1 MTEEEEKSSIAKSN
15 ESQPSTAD
23 RLAEMVM
30 KGVAGGGIAAIIG
43 SFTAS
48 DIPQKMLSAGIYGTG
63 GAVAGAVLTF
73 VKPIKKTVDRE
84 LEEGGD
90 AFVGAMKRQKDRAMP
105 GITGFEKKYL
115 DALKTHCYD
124 LSIEGF
130 KGDLPSLALDDVFVP
145 LQLNSDP
152 MGRANAN
159 AVKKIWDLLP
169 KVQPQESDRHFRRL
183 AIIGDPG
190 HGKTTLMKYLTL
202 SFTTDRYKAEN
213 AKQLFPV
220 LLLFRSL
227 YSEIQSETS
236 PDLPDL
242 IVKSIKGLPK
252 CGDLQPT
259 MLWVQGKLRK
269 REVLVM
275 LDGLDEVPESRRE
288 LVSRWANR
296 QMQEYDTSFILTSRP
311 HGYESADL
319 FTGVQRVNV
328 LDFTVDQK
336 REFLEKWYAVVMWR
350 QKWEMIYRE
359 SLRKPESEQL
369 TEESARA
376 QSDDDAKNAAIDLM
390 RQITGNFS
398 LNRLSANPLLVTII
412 AATHRAFETLPDRRT
427 NLYQKMFN
435 LLLED
440 RPNRRDTNL
449 TLRSAGD
456 NQEILQGLALGLT
469 QAGKTQFTRREGIAL
484 VKDRLVEKKGETSL
498 APEKFLKEIQQISGL
513 LVGGESDLYQ
523 FSHKTFQEFLSAI
536 ELKDQDQGHQ
546 LIAKLQPR
554 SEALKGWEEVV
565 SFYCAIDRADALV
578 GATLANPSAEALKLM
593 RRVVIEEKSSIGPA
607 LRRKLETE
615 LEKWAS
621 VMSPIATIESSFRRM
636 KRLDDKTEI
645 TLEPILEEAID
656 WMKQEQQSGKFQSVS
671 TDEIKAFCLWLT
683 TIAGLQVEGKLFTY
697 RSATEREIRQVNG
710 TQEFGAYIVRQ
721 EINSRYA
728 KLMSYLVA
736 GEWREAD
743 QETLVV
749 MLQVR
754 NRESE
759 GYLEVKDLK
768 EFPCEDLQTIDRLW
782 VEASNGHFGFSVQ
795 KKIWEECGSPTTSGK
810 EWDRFCVIVGWQ
822 NSDATA
828 YVEYKDLKK
837 NPSLSPIGELPIPR
851 IFQSTLEQNSELKRQ
866 TVSFLAQRLVDCNT
880 TAFQPSNKNNL

>member
-311 HGYESADL
+311 VAYEEHYAGKRPRTPIVVQK
-319 FTGVQRVNV
+319 FTAEQQREFVNKWYLCQERAYRNSDGDRKVVQIKS
-328 LDFTVDQK
+328 QK
-336 REFLEKWYAVVMWR
+336 RAKEFLNQLKER
-350 QKWEMIYRE
+350 
-359 SLRKPESEQL
+359 SEL
-369 TEESARA
+369 TELA
-376 QSDDDAKNAAIDLM
+376 QVPLL
-390 RQITGNFS
+390 
-398 LNRLSANPLLVTII
+398 LNLLVTY
-412 AATHRAFETLPDRRT
+412 HRSNVSPELPRQRLELYRGICKLQLDDRIVARGPILVPYARSIDVLRQLAWKMSNQTKPMFTMSRPQLLKFLASQPILEKEKVKPEAFLKMVVEVAELLVEKEAGEYEFPHLSFQGFFASEALIQDPSRREIS
-427 NLYQKMFN
+427 LGKWLQSKDSP
-435 LLLED
+435 LW
-440 RPNRRDTNL
+440 
-449 TLRSAGD
+449 
-456 NQEILQGLALGLT
+456 QEILPFFTSQLPAQDFEEIIRSSLALGSDAVQTSAKCLGEYRILD
-469 QAGKTQFTRREGIAL
+469 Q
-484 VKDRLVEKKGETSL
+484 RL
-498 APEKFLKEIQQISGL
+498 Q
-513 LVGGESDLYQ
+513 
-523 FSHKTFQEFLSAI
+523 
-536 ELKDQDQGHQ
+536 
-546 LIAKLQPR
+546 
-554 SEALKGWEEVV
+554 
-565 SFYCAIDRADALV
+565 
-578 GATLANPSAEALKLM
+578 
-593 RRVVIEEKSSIGPA
+593 
-607 LRRKLETE
+607 
-615 LEKWAS
+615 
-621 VMSPIATIESSFRRM
+621 
-636 KRLDDKTEI
+636 
-645 TLEPILEEAID
+645 
-656 WMKQEQQSGKFQSVS
+656 
-671 TDEIKAFCLWLT
+671 
-683 TIAGLQVEGKLFTY
+683 
-697 RSATEREIRQVNG
+697 REILALGGVLK
-710 TQEFGAYIVRQ
+710 T
-721 EINSRYA
+721 SRYA
-728 KLMSYLVA
+728 KLDQVLKA
-736 GEWREAD
+736 GKWQEAD
-743 QETLVV
+743 QETWRV
-749 MLQVR
+749 M
-754 NRESE
+754 
-759 GYLEVKDLK
+759 LEVKDKDTGDYLTPDDLK
-768 EFPCEDLQTIDRLW
+768 TFPCEDLLTIDRLW